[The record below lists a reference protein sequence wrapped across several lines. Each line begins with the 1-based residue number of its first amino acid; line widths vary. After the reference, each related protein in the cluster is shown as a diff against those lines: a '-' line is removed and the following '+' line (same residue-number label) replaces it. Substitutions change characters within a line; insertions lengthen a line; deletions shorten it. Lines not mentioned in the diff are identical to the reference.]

1 MRRLTRSADAAQAPP
16 GAARRTCDRFDA
28 RAARAARPGPVWSS
42 GRPVALSAFREAA
55 GDGSARAWSQVLGA
69 MLAEPPARPA
79 AELDALMRRVLGARA
94 AAGAHDFPPLPV
106 EFTAEFTANST
117 AGFPADLATDRGA
130 AATPRVLLIDE
141 RRRGPDR
148 HAGSARE
155 RERGFARL
163 LDAARERHRD
173 ARFWLAPSSDD
184 GHGAWL
190 SARHAARLPAGLRRV
205 ATPGAV
211 CAMLPHVDHVYVLG
225 ASEGLHALLAGKPL
239 DVFGTPNYAGWGLTR
254 DDRPL
259 PERVARPTP
268 AALFDCLFV
277 RLARYLDPVTQGA
290 GTLATTLAHLEL
302 QAAVRARF
310 ADLRQVTGLRFQWWK
325 RPYATPYLQAGAGRL
340 RWERDARR
348 LAPGGYAAL
357 WGGRGLDS
365 LPAGVAP
372 LWIED
377 GFLHSHGLGSDMIA
391 PYSQVLDRTG
401 IYFDAT
407 RPNDLQAIL
416 NHADFDAAEL
426 ARAQRLRQALVA
438 NGLTKYN
445 LGRRAP
451 AWRRPDARAVLLV
464 IGQVADDASIR
475 LGTGTISTA
484 DQLLKTVRARFPDAW
499 IVYKPHPDVLSG
511 NRVGL
516 VEAQALADVVDAQ
529 ADVLSLIEAC
539 DAVHTLSSLAGF
551 DALLRGKPVHTY
563 GLPFY
568 AGWGLTV
575 DALPQP
581 RRERRLSLEMLTAG
595 VLLRYPVY
603 WDWTWRMYTSP
614 EAVIERLAGPAARA
628 LTDLRRDRGRPL
640 RKALRWLR
648 NIARHAA
655 WRWRNAP
662 SRDDG
667 ADG

>member
-1 MRRLTRSADAAQAPP
+1 MSRLIRSADAAQTASDL
-16 GAARRTCDRFDA
+16 ANRTDDRSFDA
-28 RAARAARPGPVWSS
+28 RAARAALPGPVWSS
-42 GRPVALSAFREAA
+42 GRPVVLSAFRPAA
-55 GDGSARAWSQVLGA
+55 GDGSVQAWSRVLGT
-69 MLAEPPARPA
+69 MLAGPPSLQA

-94 AAGAHDFPPLPV
+94 TAGAHDFPAPPPD
-106 EFTAEFTANST
+106 
-117 AGFPADLATDRGA
+117 FPTGRGDTSA
-130 AATPRVLLIDE
+130 PCVLLIDE
-141 RRRGPDR
+141 RQRGPDR
-148 HAGSARE
+148 HAGGARE

-173 ARFWLAPSSDD
+173 AQFWLAPSSDG

-190 SARHAARLPAGLRRV
+190 SARHAARLPIGLQRV

-225 ASEGLHALLAGKPL
+225 ASEGMHALLACKPL

-259 PERVARPTP
+259 PERIARPTP

-277 RLARYLDPVTQGA
+277 QLTHYLDPVTQGA
-290 GTLATTLAHLEL
+290 GTLAATLAHLEL
-302 QAAVRARF
+302 QAAVRTRF

-340 RWERDARR
+340 SWERDARR
-348 LAPGGYAAL
+348 LAPDGYVAL

-365 LPAGVAP
+365 LPADVAP

-377 GFLHSHGLGSDMIA
+377 GFLHSDGLGSDMIA
-391 PYSQVLDRTG
+391 PCSQVLDRTG

-416 NHADFDAAEL
+416 NQADFDAAEL
-426 ARAQRLRQALVA
+426 ARAQRLRQAIVA

-451 AWRRPDARAVLLV
+451 TWRRPDALAVLLV

-475 LGTGTISTA
+475 LGTGTISSA
-484 DQLLKTVRARFPDAW
+484 EQLLTAVRARFPDAW

-603 WDWTWRMYTSP
+603 WDWTWQMYTSP
-614 EAVIERLAGPAARA
+614 EAVVERLAGPAARA
-628 LTDLRRDRGRPL
+628 LVELRRDRLRPL

-648 NIARHAA
+648 NLARHAA

-662 SRDDG
+662 SREG
-667 ADG
+667 GSGG